1 MRDLNDILI
10 KPIVTEK
17 STSLK
22 ADGNNYSFVVDKD
35 SNKIEI
41 KQAVE
46 KIFKVD
52 VEAVNVICVKG
63 KRKKP
68 SHRRREGFSSSYK
81 KAIVKL
87 KKGSKIASL
96 EV

>member
-1 MRDLNDILI
+1 MKNFNDILI
-10 KPIVTEK
+10 KPIITEK
-17 STSLK
+17 STNLK
-22 ADGNNYSFVVDKD
+22 EQDCYSFVVDKNT
-35 SNKIEI
+35 NKIEV

-52 VEAVNVICVKG
+52 VISVNIICVKS

-68 SHRRREGFSSSYK
+68 SHRRREGFTASYK